1 MNRYTIVK
9 ATIVAVWATGF
20 ALLALAWALAPRGIS
35 ATSASRL
42 QAVAEQSAPAA
53 YSDTELQSFAEAALE
68 VKRIKDEYIP
78 KLQAADTAAEEEEV
92 KEEASKEMVH
102 AVEERGLSVQKYHEI
117 LMAALLD
124 DAVAE
129 KVGKYLAGT
138 RV

>member
-1 MNRYTIVK
+1 MNRYSIVK
-9 ATIVAVWATGF
+9 ATIVGVWAAGF
-20 ALLALAWALAPRGIS
+20 ALLALAWALAPKGIP
-35 ATSASRL
+35 ATSASQL
-42 QAVAEQSAPAA
+42 QAVAEQSAPA

-68 VKRIKDEYIP
+68 VKRIKDEYMP
-78 KLQAADTAAEEEEV
+78 RLEAADTADEEEQV

-124 DAVAE
+124 DAVAGR
-129 KVGKYLAGT
+129 VGKYLSGT

>member
-1 MNRYTIVK
+1 MSRNRVVKLTIVGL
-9 ATIVAVWATGF
+9 WAAAF
-20 ALLALAWALAPRGIS
+20 ALLGLAWSLAPKGGPAPS
-35 ATSASRL
+35 AM
-42 QAVAEQSAPAA
+42 QFQPIAEHSAPA

-68 VKRIKDEYIP
+68 VKRIKDEYMP

-102 AVEERGLSVQKYHEI
+102 AVEERGLSVNKYHEI

-124 DAVAE
+124 DKVAE
-129 KVGKYLAGT
+129 RVGKYLEGI